1 VFERTLRSTAL
12 VLSPIDKDKMSFGTG
27 ALVSVDKRLLVTNF
41 HVVEKRSQ
49 VLVFFPVFRNG
60 EAIND
65 PLHYRRNADRLGIP
79 GKVIHTDARQDLAVI
94 QLEKL
99 PEGVRALPLA
109 RQAPRPGETIH
120 AVGNSGLKDGT
131 LWRYSKGEVRQVYRH
146 KGKTVNEAGLELE
159 IDVRVVESQIPT
171 NKGDSGGPVVN
182 DRAELVAITQSI
194 AANEQLITLGIEVGV
209 VRQMLTSVAG
219 PDITPAPRGERIAQT
234 TRQQDDLPTDEPP
247 VRRPPTSTVKQPA
260 PQRPLSVSPSYPK
273 GFTPT
278 GSPPCSGCRNGH

>member
-1 VFERTLRSTAL
+1 MNRSIQMTRQWLVILTLGAPLVCAGAARANPAVFERTLRSTAL

-109 RQAPRPGETIH
+109 RQAPRP
-120 AVGNSGLKDGT
+120 
-131 LWRYSKGEVRQVYRH
+131 
-146 KGKTVNEAGLELE
+146 
-159 IDVRVVESQIPT
+159 
-171 NKGDSGGPVVN
+171 
-182 DRAELVAITQSI
+182 
-194 AANEQLITLGIEVGV
+194 
-209 VRQMLTSVAG
+209 
-219 PDITPAPRGERIAQT
+219 
-234 TRQQDDLPTDEPP
+234 
-247 VRRPPTSTVKQPA
+247 
-260 PQRPLSVSPSYPK
+260 
-273 GFTPT
+273 
-278 GSPPCSGCRNGH
+278 